1 MAGDLGIGKIIY
13 RSNTLATK
21 IRLMRLGKIRT
32 PYFRIVV
39 IDSKKARNGL
49 SIEEIGRYAPGNE
62 PSLVEV
68 NSERA
73 QHWLKVGAQPSAAV
87 TKLFKLTGD
96 WAKFTGEG
104 STSSTVAPQP
114 ARFDKKANY
123 EAAVKAA
130 ANEPAEGATTAKQK
144 AQDKLA
150 KKSAPKEE
158 VSESASADAAEATSE
173 PAKAEEVA
181 EVPAEAVTTEAV
193 SETPAET
200 PAE

>member
-1 MAGDLGIGKIIY
+1 M
-13 RSNTLATK
+13 STK

-32 PYFRIVV
+32 PFYRIVV

-49 SIEEIGRYAPGNE
+49 SIEEIGRYVPGKN
-62 PSLVEV
+62 PSEVEV

-96 WAKFTGEG
+96 WGKFTGEG
-104 STSSTVAPQP
+104 STTSSVEPQKP
-114 ARFDKKANY
+114 GFDKKANY

-130 ANEPAEGATTAKQK
+130 ANEPAEGATTAKKK

-150 KKSAPKEE
+150 AK
-158 VSESASADAAEATSE
+158 SE
-173 PAKAEEVA
+173 PAKVEEVAQVSAEVSEPTADAEVA
-181 EVPAEAVTTEAV
+181 EVPAEAATAEVVEATEEAA
-193 SETPAET
+193 AE
-200 PAE
+200 

>member
-1 MAGDLGIGKIIY
+1 
-13 RSNTLATK
+13 LATK

-158 VSESASADAAEATSE
+158 V
-173 PAKAEEVA
+173 A
-181 EVPAEAVTTEAV
+181 EVPAEAVSEPSTDSDVAEVPSQDSTTEAV

>member
-1 MAGDLGIGKIIY
+1 
-13 RSNTLATK
+13 
-21 IRLMRLGKIRT
+21 MRLGKIRT
-32 PYFRIVV
+32 PFYRIVV

-49 SIEEIGRYAPGNE
+49 SIEEIGRYAPGKE

-104 STSSTVAPQP
+104 STANTVAPQP

-144 AQDKLA
+144 AKDKLA
-150 KKSAPKEE
+150 AK
-158 VSESASADAAEATSE
+158 SE
-173 PAKAEEVA
+173 PAKVEEVAVSEPSKSEEVAVSEPTNVEAVA
-181 EVPAEAVTTEAV
+181 EVPAEPVA
-193 SETPAET
+193 SETPEEK

>member
-1 MAGDLGIGKIIY
+1 
-13 RSNTLATK
+13 
-21 IRLMRLGKIRT
+21 MRLGKIRT
-32 PYFRIVV
+32 PFYRIVV

-150 KKSAPKEE
+150 KKAAPKEE
-158 VSESASADAAEATSE
+158 VKEEVSETPAAEAVSE
-173 PAKAEEVA
+173 APA
-181 EVPAEAVTTEAV
+181 AEAVSEAPAEVVATE
-193 SETPAET
+193 ETPAET

>member
-1 MAGDLGIGKIIY
+1 M
-13 RSNTLATK
+13 ATK

-32 PYFRIVV
+32 PFYRIVV

-49 SIEEIGRYAPGNE
+49 SIEEIGRYVPGKE
-62 PSLVEV
+62 PSVVEV
-68 NSERA
+68 NSDRA

-104 STSSTVAPQP
+104 NTANTVLPQP
-114 ARFDKKANY
+114 AKFDKKANY

-130 ANEPAEGATTAKQK
+130 ANEPAEGATTAKKK

-150 KKSAPKEE
+150 AK
-158 VSESASADAAEATSE
+158 SE
-173 PAKAEEVA
+173 PAKVEEVAVLPQEVAVTEDVAVAEAAPDAEVVAEVA
-181 EVPAEAVTTEAV
+181 EVA
-193 SETPAET
+193 AET

>member
-1 MAGDLGIGKIIY
+1 MY
-13 RSNTLATK
+13 RL
-21 IRLMRLGKIRT
+21 RLRLGKIRT

-158 VSESASADAAEATSE
+158 VAEASE
-173 PAKAEEVA
+173 PSTGSDVAEVSEPSTGSDVA
-181 EVPAEAVTTEAV
+181 EVPAEAATTDAV
-193 SETPAET
+193 SETPSE
-200 PAE
+200 

>member
-1 MAGDLGIGKIIY
+1 LNQFQNLF

-32 PYFRIVV
+32 PFYRIVV

-49 SIEEIGRYAPGNE
+49 SIEEIGRYVPGKN
-62 PSLVEV
+62 PSVVEV
-68 NSERA
+68 NSDRA

-96 WAKFTGEG
+96 WGKFTGEG
-104 STSSTVAPQP
+104 STTSSVEPQKP
-114 ARFDKKANY
+114 GFDKKANY

-130 ANEPAEGATTAKQK
+130 SNEPAEGATTAKKK

-150 KKSAPKEE
+150 AKSSPKAEEAAPAVE
-158 VSESASADAAEATSE
+158 VSEPAVAEA
-173 PAKAEEVA
+173 VA
-181 EVPAEAVTTEAV
+181 EVPAEDVTTEVVAE
-193 SETPAET
+193 ETPAE
-200 PAE
+200 

>member
-1 MAGDLGIGKIIY
+1 
-13 RSNTLATK
+13 
-21 IRLMRLGKIRT
+21 LGKIRT
-32 PYFRIVV
+32 PFYRIVV

-49 SIEEIGRYAPGNE
+49 SIEEIGRYVPGKS

-96 WAKFTGEG
+96 WGKFTGEG
-104 STSSTVAPQP
+104 STTSSVEPQKP
-114 ARFDKKANY
+114 GFDKKANY

-130 ANEPAEGATTAKQK
+130 ANEPAEGATTAKKK

-150 KKSAPKEE
+150 AK
-158 VSESASADAAEATSE
+158 SE
-173 PAKAEEVA
+173 PAKVEEVAQVSAEVSEPTADAEVA
-181 EVPAEAVTTEAV
+181 EVPAEAATAEVVEVTEEAA
-193 SETPAET
+193 AE
-200 PAE
+200 

>member
-1 MAGDLGIGKIIY
+1 
-13 RSNTLATK
+13 
-21 IRLMRLGKIRT
+21 MRLGKIRT
-32 PYFRIVV
+32 PFYRIVV

-49 SIEEIGRYAPGNE
+49 SIEEIGRYAPGKE

-104 STSSTVAPQP
+104 STANTVAPQP

-144 AQDKLA
+144 AKDKLA
-150 KKSAPKEE
+150 AK
-158 VSESASADAAEATSE
+158 SE
-173 PAKAEEVA
+173 PAKVEEVAVSEPSKSEEVAEVSEPTSVEEVAVSEPLKSEEVA
-181 EVPAEAVTTEAV
+181 EVPQEVTTTEAV
-193 SETPAET
+193 AAEEKPAE
-200 PAE
+200 

>member
-1 MAGDLGIGKIIY
+1 
-13 RSNTLATK
+13 
-21 IRLMRLGKIRT
+21 MRLGKIRT
-32 PYFRIVV
+32 PFYRIVV

-49 SIEEIGRYAPGNE
+49 SIEEIGRYVPGQD
-62 PSLVEV
+62 PSVVEV
-68 NSERA
+68 NSDRA

-114 ARFDKKANY
+114 AKFDKKANY

-150 KKSAPKEE
+150 KMSAPVKNEE
-158 VSESASADAAEATSE
+158 VAGVPQEAAPTDDVAVTDTAAEA
-173 PAKAEEVA
+173 V
-181 EVPAEAVTTEAV
+181 TEAV
-193 SETPAET
+193 SEEAPAET

>member
-1 MAGDLGIGKIIY
+1 M
-13 RSNTLATK
+13 ATK

-32 PYFRIVV
+32 PFYRIVV

-49 SIEEIGRYAPGNE
+49 SIEEIGRYVPGKS
-62 PSLVEV
+62 PSEVEV
-68 NSERA
+68 NSDRA

-96 WAKFTGEG
+96 WGKFTGEG
-104 STSSTVAPQP
+104 STTSSVEPQKP
-114 ARFDKKANY
+114 GFDKKANY

-130 ANEPAEGATTAKQK
+130 ANEPAEGATTAKKK

-150 KKSAPKEE
+150 AKSSPAP
-158 VSESASADAAEATSE
+158 V
-173 PAKAEEVA
+173 AEEAPV
-181 EVPAEAVTTEAV
+181 AEAVAE
-193 SETPAET
+193 ETPVAEEAPAEVVAEEAAPAAAET

>member
-1 MAGDLGIGKIIY
+1 M
-13 RSNTLATK
+13 ATK

-32 PYFRIVV
+32 PFYRIVV

-150 KKSAPKEE
+150 KKAAPKEE
-158 VSESASADAAEATSE
+158 VKEEVSETPAAEAVSE
-173 PAKAEEVA
+173 APA
-181 EVPAEAVTTEAV
+181 EVVATE
-193 SETPAET
+193 ETPAET

>member
-1 MAGDLGIGKIIY
+1 MELIWYEI
-13 RSNTLATK
+13 RSKVLSTK

-32 PYFRIVV
+32 PFYRIVV

-49 SIEEIGRYAPGNE
+49 SIEEIGRYVPGKN
-62 PSLVEV
+62 PSEVEV

-96 WAKFTGEG
+96 WGKFTGEG
-104 STSSTVAPQP
+104 STTSSVEPQKP
-114 ARFDKKANY
+114 GFDKKANY

-130 ANEPAEGATTAKQK
+130 ANEPAEGATTAKKK

-150 KKSAPKEE
+150 AK
-158 VSESASADAAEATSE
+158 SE
-173 PAKAEEVA
+173 PAKVEEVAQVSAEVSEPTADAEVA
-181 EVPAEAVTTEAV
+181 EVPAEAATAEVVEATEEAA
-193 SETPAET
+193 AE
-200 PAE
+200 

>member
-1 MAGDLGIGKIIY
+1 
-13 RSNTLATK
+13 
-21 IRLMRLGKIRT
+21 MRLGKIRT
-32 PYFRIVV
+32 PFYRIVV

-49 SIEEIGRYAPGNE
+49 SIEEIGRYVPGNE

-68 NSERA
+68 NSDRA

-104 STSSTVAPQP
+104 SATSTVAPQP

-130 ANEPAEGATTAKQK
+130 ANEPAEGATTAKKK
-144 AQDKLA
+144 AQEKLA
-150 KKSAPKEE
+150 AKSEPAKVEE
-158 VSESASADAAEATSE
+158 VSEPSTNSDVAEVSESMSDQNADSTE
-173 PAKAEEVA
+173 A
-181 EVPAEAVTTEAV
+181 EVPAEAATTEAV

>member
-1 MAGDLGIGKIIY
+1 
-13 RSNTLATK
+13 
-21 IRLMRLGKIRT
+21 MRLGKIRT
-32 PYFRIVV
+32 PFYRIVV

-49 SIEEIGRYAPGNE
+49 SIEEIGRYAPGKE

-104 STSSTVAPQP
+104 STANTVAPQP

-144 AQDKLA
+144 AKDKLA
-150 KKSAPKEE
+150 AK
-158 VSESASADAAEATSE
+158 SE
-173 PAKAEEVA
+173 PAKVEEVAVSEPSKSEEVA
-181 EVPAEAVTTEAV
+181 EVPAEPVA
-193 SETPAET
+193 SETPEEK

>member
-1 MAGDLGIGKIIY
+1 VELIWYEI
-13 RSNTLATK
+13 RSKVLSTK

-32 PYFRIVV
+32 PFYRIVV

-49 SIEEIGRYAPGNE
+49 SIEEIGRYVPGKN
-62 PSLVEV
+62 PSEVEV

-96 WAKFTGEG
+96 WGKFTGEG
-104 STSSTVAPQP
+104 STTSSVEPQKP
-114 ARFDKKANY
+114 GFDKKANY

-130 ANEPAEGATTAKQK
+130 ANEPAEGATTAKKK

-150 KKSAPKEE
+150 AK
-158 VSESASADAAEATSE
+158 SE
-173 PAKAEEVA
+173 PAKVEEVAQVSAEVSEPTADAEVA
-181 EVPAEAVTTEAV
+181 EVPAEAATAEVVEVTEEAA
-193 SETPAET
+193 AE
-200 PAE
+200 